1 MSTSDSEVGH
11 EEDDEVPTAD
21 LERRRAHLGLAPLT
35 REGRAAID
43 AAMSRNT
50 PAAMRFRQLLALAE
64 RLGADFLP
72 SDDLGAWG
80 RALAEIDAL
89 AYCTRLIEAQIMAGN
104 VGPGILLPDARLEI
118 ER

>member
-1 MSTSDSEVGH
+1 MSASDSEDCPT
-11 EEDDEVPTAD
+11 EDDEPPGAG
-21 LERRRAHLGLAPLT
+21 LERRRAHLGLAPLAP
-35 REGRAAID
+35 EGRAAID
-43 AAMSRNT
+43 AAILRNT
-50 PAAMRFRQLLALAE
+50 PAAMRFQQLLALAE

-118 ER
+118 EG